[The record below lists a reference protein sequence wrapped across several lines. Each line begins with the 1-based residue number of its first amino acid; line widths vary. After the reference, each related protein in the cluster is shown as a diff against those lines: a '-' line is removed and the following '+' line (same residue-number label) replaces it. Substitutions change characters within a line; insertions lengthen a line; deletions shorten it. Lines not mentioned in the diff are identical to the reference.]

1 MTHSQTNHS
10 SPYQNLIDK
19 SYILPLS
26 IYSQISARQISK
38 KIESKL
44 KQKSLDDL
52 KPIELGLMQFG
63 HGDERRIIDDCNLNG
78 CGIQHF
84 YIKSSEPLGN
94 HYHKNKREVF
104 VIVEGKGIFT
114 YLPLNQEGKPI
125 GKQKTI
131 PVKTGNVI
139 KVAPFTAHAFRLNI
153 GSTMWCFSSAP
164 FDSDNLDMH
173 FCKLHL
179 EEVPS

>member
-10 SPYQNLIDK
+10 SPYLYVVEK
-19 SYILPLS
+19 SSPSALN
-26 IYSQISARQISK
+26 IYSQINAWQIAK

-44 KQKSLDDL
+44 KQKSIDDL
-52 KPIELGLMQFG
+52 EPIELGMMQFG
-63 HGDERRIIDDCNLNG
+63 HGDERRIIDDCNLNE

-84 YIKSSEPLGN
+84 YIKSTEPLGN
-94 HYHKNKREVF
+94 HYHKNKQEVF

-114 YLPLNQEGKPI
+114 YLPLNHEGKPL

-131 PVKTGNVI
+131 SVKKGNVI
-139 KVAPFTAHAFRLNI
+139 KVDPFTAHAFRLNI

-164 FDSDNLDMH
+164 FDQDNLDMH
-173 FCKLHL
+173 FFKLHI
-179 EEVPS
+179 E